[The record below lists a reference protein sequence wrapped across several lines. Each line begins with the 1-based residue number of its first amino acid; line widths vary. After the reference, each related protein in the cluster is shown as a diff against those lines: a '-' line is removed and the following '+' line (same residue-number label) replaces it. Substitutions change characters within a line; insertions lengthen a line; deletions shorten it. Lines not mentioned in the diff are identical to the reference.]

1 PLPRPRHA
9 LQVPRRLL
17 PDARGDRGGTHALP
31 APRARSGPDSPG
43 RAARRSVGPRRVQP
57 RRAAHRPR
65 GQVQPARDHGDGAPR
80 PRHRRPRDVHR
91 GAHGRSRPRPP
102 PRSGERDPGGGHR
115 ADAHDGDRRDGG
127 RALRGGGRHRGSG
140 GRRRRAARAPD
151 REVPRPR
158 GPGPRP
164 GRGGGAA
171 RFLRAD
177 VSRSADVRAM
187 IDEATSGFGGL
198 DILVNNAGF
207 SHRMM
212 PLWELPEEDY
222 ERVFA
227 TNVRGV
233 YLGCKYAVPVLKER
247 GGGVIVNTASIG
259 AVAPRPG
266 VTAYNATKGAV
277 ITLTRGL
284 AVEVAPFRIRVNA
297 VNPVA
302 AETGFMKTATGLDRL
317 PDEL

>member
-1 PLPRPRHA
+1 M
-9 LQVPRRLL
+9 
-17 PDARGDRGGTHALP
+17 
-31 APRARSGPDSPG
+31 S
-43 RAARRSVGPRRVQP
+43 AAASK
-57 RRAAHRPR
+57 
-65 GQVQPARDHGDGAPR
+65 
-80 PRHRRPRDVHR
+80 
-91 GAHGRSRPRPP
+91 RPP
-102 PRSGERDPGGGHR
+102 SVSTIAKD
-115 ADAHDGDRRDGG
+115 
-127 RALRGGGRHRGSG
+127 
-140 GRRRRAARAPD
+140 
-151 REVPRPR
+151 
-158 GPGPRP
+158 
-164 GRGGGAA
+164 GGAA

-187 IDEATSGFGGL
+187 IDEARSGFGGL

-317 PDEL
+317 PDELRRQLVATIPLGRLTEPRDVAAAVLFLASDDAAFLTGVCLDVDGGRSIS